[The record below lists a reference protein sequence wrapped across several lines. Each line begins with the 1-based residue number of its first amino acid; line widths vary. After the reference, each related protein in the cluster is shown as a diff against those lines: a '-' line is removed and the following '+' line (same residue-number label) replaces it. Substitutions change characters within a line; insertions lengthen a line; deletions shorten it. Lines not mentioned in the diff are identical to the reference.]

1 MDDNLVLELRNKSAL
16 ENNQV
21 GTGQG
26 EWTTN
31 LQEAITIEEGDAI
44 IARNVFVD
52 TKAITSPRTKIPV
65 PNTLRINMEFMLYNM
80 NWTGAAVTSPA
91 PVSSAAT
98 SSIKALNE
106 VAGTH
111 VAKNDGKL
119 YVACTKTDASG
130 TGKVLKSISSITA
143 VCVYTFGD
151 DPAPYNLVAVY
162 RNEDGN
168 IATTT
173 ITVPELDPGLF
184 GNTSYTLN
192 VRNLVYEVGGAP
204 IPLDQFPNG
213 AGKVQN
219 SDVAVYVNKGTT
231 DPIGPNGEPIGKFL
245 DGVPD
250 VRFEQSNL
258 QRGNIPVPGDTTPTG
273 PANNLC
279 FFNVR
284 IEKLPAGNEV
294 PLINYRPKLFNFS
307 FELEGGENIAYDP
320 TELAQLINRELTKI
334 DPGTITDSNLTGSN
348 PFLQHVGKGQP
359 AANAAFNNF
368 IEMRFVGDS
377 EFGGTDETY
386 GFEYNTT
393 STNDEGRKWVGAS
406 QVELAFN
413 PDSRKFS
420 FDFMH
425 MPVFTSNTGAVGIS
439 RSQQF
444 PAAGFL
450 TYQVSRNGGCCFTKL
465 QAERV
470 DGRGVVPFF
479 EETLGFGQ
487 AIPGKQ
493 GARSLDHML
502 VSYTIGGNIPGPTG
516 GHGGGNIPNVKVNGV
531 DSGIPIFNRPISVGV
546 DATAGFQGIDSVVEK
561 GALGSSTSFNTP
573 VSLPIVTGTAPNQ
586 TTVNNVLATS
596 DKTEPIEAPTSV
608 LNASN
613 NITFAYFL
621 AEVQAQFGTRLI
633 NPEQSHNNRVAIVS
647 RYYEE
652 NSYTSSSSDSAIVY
666 QHKSKVPILINSFK
680 CRILDSDGNL
690 ANNIGTDNTIF
701 LEIARAPKQPPAILE
716 AELKEQEQERKVG
729 MKEK

>member
-16 ENNQV
+16 KNNKV

-26 EWTTN
+26 DWTTN

-80 NWTGAAVTSPA
+80 NWTGAAVTAGAGSVSA
-91 PVSSAAT
+91 PT

-106 VAGTH
+106 VADTH

-119 YVACTKTDASG
+119 YVACTKQQAAV
-130 TGKVLKSISSITA
+130 GKTLRSISSITVVA
-143 VCVYTFGD
+143 VYTLGS
-151 DPAPYNLVAVY
+151 DPGPYNLVAVY

-168 IATTT
+168 VATTA
-173 ITVPELDPGLF
+173 ITVPDLDPGFF
-184 GNTSYTLN
+184 GNTSYTLA

-204 IPLDQFPNG
+204 IDLSGFPNG
-213 AGKVQN
+213 AGKVQT

-231 DPIGPNGEPIGKFL
+231 DPIGPDGQPAAPRL
-245 DGVPD
+245 DDVPD
-250 VRFEQSNL
+250 LRFEQSNL

-279 FFNVR
+279 FQNIRVER
-284 IEKLPAGNEV
+284 LPAGNNV
-294 PLINYRPKLFNFS
+294 PLINYRPKLFPFS
-307 FELEGGENIAYDP
+307 FQVEGGDNIAYDP
-320 TELAQLINRELTKI
+320 TELAELINRELTKI
-334 DPGTITDSNLTGSN
+334 DPGTITDANLTGSN

-368 IEMRFVGDS
+368 IEMRFNGDRAA
-377 EFGGTDETY
+377 GGTDETY
-386 GFEYNTT
+386 GFEYNTA

-413 PDSRKFS
+413 ATSRKFA

-425 MPVFTSNTGAVGIS
+425 MPVFTSSQSAVGVA
-439 RSQQF
+439 RAQQN
-444 PAAGFL
+444 PSADFL
-450 TYQVSRNGGCCFTKL
+450 TFQVSRNGGCIFTKL

-470 DGRGVVPFF
+470 DGGGAVPFF
-479 EETLGFGQ
+479 EETLGFGEK
-487 AIPGKQ
+487 IPGKEQ
-493 GARSLDHML
+493 RSIDHML
-502 VSYTIGGNIPGPTG
+502 ANYTISGTIPGPNG
-516 GHGGGNIPNVKVNGV
+516 QLHPGDGAIENVKVNGV
-531 DSGIPIFNRPISVGV
+531 DSGVPVFSRAITVGV
-546 DATAGFQGIDSVVEK
+546 NATAGFQGIDSVVEK

-573 VSLPIVTGTAPNQ
+573 VSLPVTTGTPPN
-586 TTVNNVLATS
+586 TTTANNVLATS

-608 LNASN
+608 LNAQN

-716 AELKEQEQERKVG
+716 AELKEEEKERKVG